1 MGTQLYSED
10 LKFHKLLDKFLG
22 DLADECSST
31 TSISLTLLNGH
42 NIGFRTKEEVKEA
55 CRIGWGHLRSE
66 AKASQPYKL

>member
-55 CRIGWGHLRSE
+55 YRIGWRHLPSI
-66 AKASQPYKL
+66 AKAS